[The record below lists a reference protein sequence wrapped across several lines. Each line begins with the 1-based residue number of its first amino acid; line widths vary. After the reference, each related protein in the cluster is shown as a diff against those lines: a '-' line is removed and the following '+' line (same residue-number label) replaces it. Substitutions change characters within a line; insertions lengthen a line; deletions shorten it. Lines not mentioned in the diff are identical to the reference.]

1 MLLILSLG
9 ISSLLYLLYFKF
21 GGGPRLFKSPK
32 DENVER
38 SPGRVRNNT
47 TNPPLKTN
55 TSLQSDKT
63 LYHCL
68 QNLEKYPQAL
78 HAGRIRLLSLFDETI
93 STALATPP
101 DGSSILSISEYSPS
115 AIYDFFASVE
125 ATTVAKFDAYLSRR
139 SQGGGREILPD
150 LEYAKWWLRT
160 AAPVKYVDGSWL
172 GGINRAF
179 NTLPLNRRS
188 QKIAWQ
194 ILSEELGDGDLTKNH
209 VWVYQQLMASINA
222 DIGTGDERRFIDDLK
237 NPNEEERV
245 WKAAVAQLCISL
257 FPDEFLPEILGFNMA
272 YESLPLHLLITIQE
286 LRELNLDPY
295 YFILHISIDNGHS
308 GHAAMGIKA
317 VTEYVESLP
326 PSEVEIA
333 WRRIQAGMILSEG
346 LPTIP
351 STPSTLDRRVEKLF
365 GEKCIT
371 ARPMH
376 AYCPAKIGGKNGK
389 PLSQWLKNEVYHAHS
404 LAFLRALKESRWV
417 FRGSPEQSKLVKEME
432 WGGRMFGAF
441 TSDEVGVLR
450 DWIKGLECSKQ
461 KSFGGAYTKF
471 VGGDHTMEIAQ
482 LDGNILCSSMTPP
495 AFPLITGAYDGILS
509 PIPIVGEIISSR
521 LYPLLR
527 LSAVP
532 FEHLPSY
539 PAKCSNLKGMAAI
552 KILRALY
559 GFQDQ
564 NGLCAGMDGIHNPDE
579 NRGIYEITEHTC
591 VFRELHGVVGTIKE
605 WLSSMS
611 RAPTRNYSFLLG
623 AQLSF
628 VVNLFW
634 NDQLL
639 AGVLGKRDR
648 KILRVIG
655 DECMA
660 ASRKVMEFCDLD
672 DVVKGFGAIRSEIGR
687 CVVDAGGGKDESLLG
702 V

>member
-1 MLLILSLG
+1 MLFVLSLG
-9 ISSLLYLLYFKF
+9 VFSFLYLVYSKL
-21 GGGPRLFKSPK
+21 GGKLRLFKSPE
-32 DENVER
+32 DESVILTGTGKC
-38 SPGRVRNNT
+38 SPGRVGNNT
-47 TNPPLKTN
+47 TNSSKTN
-55 TSLQSDKT
+55 TPLQLDKT

-68 QNLEKYPQAL
+68 QNLEEFPQAL

-93 STALATPP
+93 STALA
-101 DGSSILSISEYSPS
+101 SEEASILSISEYSPS
-115 AIYDFFASVE
+115 AIHDFFGNAE
-125 ATTVAKFDAYLSRR
+125 ETTVAKFDAYLSRR
-139 SQGGGREILPD
+139 SQGGDREIFPD
-150 LEYAKWWLRT
+150 LEYAKWWLRA

-179 NTLPLNRRS
+179 NALPPNRRS

-245 WKAAVAQLCISL
+245 WKAAVAQLCVSL

-295 YFILHISIDNGHS
+295 YFILHVSIDNAHS

-326 PSEVEIA
+326 PGEVETA
-333 WRRIQAGMILSEG
+333 WRRIQAGVVLSEG
-346 LPTIP
+346 LPTTP

-365 GEKCIT
+365 GEKCVT

-389 PLSQWLKNEVYHAHS
+389 PLSQWLKDEVYHTHS
-404 LAFLRALKESRWV
+404 LTFLRALTESRWV
-417 FRGSPEQSKLVKEME
+417 FRGSPEKSKLIKEME

-450 DWIKGLECSKQ
+450 DWIKGLEYSKQ
-461 KSFGGAYTKF
+461 KSSGGAYTEF
-471 VGGDHTMEIAQ
+471 VGGNHTKTTQ
-482 LDGNILCSSMTPP
+482 LGGNTLSSPILPP
-495 AFPLITGAYDGILS
+495 AFPLTTGAFDDILS
-509 PIPIVGEIISSR
+509 PVPIPGTIASSR

-532 FEHLPSY
+532 FECLPSY
-539 PAKCSNLKGMAAI
+539 PAKCSTPKGMAAI

-564 NGLCAGMDGIHNPDE
+564 KDLCAGMDGIHHRE
-579 NRGIYEITEHTC
+579 KNRGIYEISEHSC
-591 VFRELHGVVGTIKE
+591 VFRELHGVLGAVKE

-639 AGVLGKRDR
+639 GAGILGKRDR
-648 KILRVIG
+648 RILRMIG

-660 ASRKVMEFCDLD
+660 ASREVMELCDWD
-672 DVVKGFGAIRSEIGR
+672 DILKGFSTIRSEIGR
-687 CVVDAGGGKDESLLG
+687 CVVDAGGGVSL
-702 V
+702 

>member
-1 MLLILSLG
+1 MLVLFLGVLSF
-9 ISSLLYLLYFKF
+9 LYLVYSKL
-21 GGGPRLFKSPK
+21 GGKLRLFKSPE
-32 DENVER
+32 DETAILTGTVDCGKCP
-38 SPGRVRNNT
+38 PGRVVNT
-47 TNPPLKTN
+47 TNLSKTN
-55 TSLQSDKT
+55 TPLQSDKT

-68 QNLEKYPQAL
+68 QNLEKFPQAL

-93 STALATPP
+93 STALAS
-101 DGSSILSISEYSPS
+101 DKASILSISGYSPS
-115 AIYDFFASVE
+115 AIYDFFGTAE
-125 ATTVAKFDAYLSRR
+125 ETTVAGFDAYLSRR

-150 LEYAKWWLRT
+150 LEYAKWWLRAT
-160 AAPVKYVDGSWL
+160 APVKYVDGSWL

-179 NTLPLNRRS
+179 NVLPFNRRS

-209 VWVYQQLMASINA
+209 VWVYQQLMASISA
-222 DIGTGDERRFIDDLK
+222 DIGTGDEMRFIDGLK

-245 WKAAVAQLCISL
+245 WKAAVAQLCVSL

-295 YFILHISIDNGHS
+295 YFILHVSIDNGHS

-326 PSEVEIA
+326 PSEVETA
-333 WRRIQAGMILSEG
+333 WRRIQAGVILSEG
-346 LPTIP
+346 LPTTP
-351 STPSTLDRRVEKLF
+351 ATPSTLDRRVEKLF
-365 GEKCIT
+365 GEKCVT

-376 AYCPAKIGGKNGK
+376 ACCPAKIGGKNGK
-389 PLSQWLKNEVYHAHS
+389 PLSQWLKDEVYHTHS
-404 LAFLRALKESRWV
+404 LAFLHALTESRWV
-417 FRGSPEQSKLVKEME
+417 FRGSPEESKLIKEME

-441 TSDEVGVLR
+441 TSDEVGVLK
-450 DWIKGLECSKQ
+450 DWIKGLEYSKQ
-461 KSFGGAYTKF
+461 KSSGGAYTKF
-471 VGGDHTMEIAQ
+471 VGRDHTKTTQ
-482 LDGNILCSSMTPP
+482 LDGNTLFSPVSPP
-495 AFPLITGAYDGILS
+495 TFPLTTGAFDDILS
-509 PIPIVGEIISSR
+509 PVAIPGTIASSR

-532 FEHLPSY
+532 FEFFPSY
-539 PAKCSNLKGMAAI
+539 PAKCSTPKGMAAI
-552 KILRALY
+552 KILRALH
-559 GFQDQ
+559 GFRDQ
-564 NGLCAGMDGIHNPDE
+564 KDLCAGMDGIHHQE
-579 NRGIYEITEHTC
+579 KNRGIYEISENSC
-591 VFRELHGVVGTIKE
+591 VFRELHGGLGTVKE

-611 RAPTRNYSFLLG
+611 RAPVRNYSFLLG

-639 AGVLGKRDR
+639 DAGILGRRDR
-648 KILRVIG
+648 GILRVIG

-660 ASRKVMEFCDLD
+660 ASKEVMELCDWD
-672 DVVKGFGAIRSEIGR
+672 DVLKGFSTIRSEIGR
-687 CVVDAGGGKDESLLG
+687 CIVDAGGGMSLC
-702 V
+702 